1 MSKTPFHKA
10 ILEGC
15 AVCGA
20 EEFIPY
26 VCRYCGRTHCVYHRL
41 PENHECPNIQQARA
55 PRQPIVMERRRTG
68 TTLRL
73 LQSRRMGMMPRRELV
88 ALITAWVVL
97 GISFSTRYMFGGWF
111 ANPIAFLEVF
121 LLTMLVI
128 GTGFLGHELAHK
140 FTAQR
145 YGAWAEFRLWTIGA
159 IMALVFAAIPP
170 GTFVFAAPGAVYIAS
185 RSTYI
190 GDAMD
195 RKANGIISLTG
206 PLVNIAAAGIFA
218 LAYLGLSA
226 AGIRAFVINGFN
238 FLPWAIF
245 INLWLGAFNMIP
257 FFILDGQKVLT
268 WNRAIWALI
277 TIPLWLATAAALVLQ
292 LS

>member
-1 MSKTPFHKA
+1 
-10 ILEGC
+10 
-15 AVCGA
+15 
-20 EEFIPY
+20 
-26 VCRYCGRTHCVYHRL
+26 
-41 PENHECPNIQQARA
+41 
-55 PRQPIVMERRRTG
+55 
-68 TTLRL
+68 
-73 LQSRRMGMMPRRELV
+73 MGMMPRRELV

-97 GISFSTRYMFGGWF
+97 GISFSTRYMFAGWF
-111 ANPIAFLEVF
+111 ANPLAFLEVF

-140 FTAQR
+140 FTAQK

-206 PLVNIAAAGIFA
+206 PLVNVAAAGIFA
-218 LAYLGLSA
+218 LAYVGLSA

-268 WNRAIWALI
+268 WNRGIWALI
-277 TIPLWLATAAALVLQ
+277 TIPLWLATAASLVLQ

>member
-1 MSKTPFHKA
+1 MEH
-10 ILEGC
+10 C

-73 LQSRRMGMMPRRELV
+73 LQSPRMGMMPRRELV
-88 ALITAWVVL
+88 ALITAWIVL
-97 GISFSTRYMFGGWF
+97 GISFSTRYMFAGWF

-185 RSTYI
+185 QSTYI

-195 RKANGIISLTG
+195 RKTNGIISLTG

-218 LAYLGLSA
+218 LTYVGLSA

>member
-1 MSKTPFHKA
+1 M
-10 ILEGC
+10 ERC

-41 PENHECPNIQQARA
+41 PENHECPNLQQARA

-73 LQSRRMGMMPRRELV
+73 LQSPRVGMMPRRELV
-88 ALITAWVVL
+88 ALTTAWIVL

-111 ANPIAFLEVF
+111 ANPIALLEVF

-195 RKANGIISLTG
+195 RKTNGIISLTG
-206 PLVNIAAAGIFA
+206 PLVNVAAAGIFG
-218 LAYLGLSA
+218 LAYVGLSA

-277 TIPLWLATAAALVLQ
+277 TVPLWLATAAALVLQ

>member
-1 MSKTPFHKA
+1 
-10 ILEGC
+10 LERC

-41 PENHECPNIQQARA
+41 PENHECPNLQQARA

-73 LQSRRMGMMPRRELV
+73 LQSPRVGMMPRRELV
-88 ALITAWVVL
+88 ALTTAWIVL

-111 ANPIAFLEVF
+111 ANPIALLEVF

-195 RKANGIISLTG
+195 RKTNGIISLTG
-206 PLVNIAAAGIFA
+206 PLVNVAAAGIFG
-218 LAYLGLSA
+218 LAYVGLSA

-277 TIPLWLATAAALVLQ
+277 TVPLWLATAAALVLQ

>member
-1 MSKTPFHKA
+1 
-10 ILEGC
+10 
-15 AVCGA
+15 
-20 EEFIPY
+20 
-26 VCRYCGRTHCVYHRL
+26 
-41 PENHECPNIQQARA
+41 
-55 PRQPIVMERRRTG
+55 
-68 TTLRL
+68 
-73 LQSRRMGMMPRRELV
+73 MGMMPRRELI
-88 ALITAWVVL
+88 ALITAWIVL
-97 GISFSTRYMFGGWF
+97 GVSFSTRYMFAGWF
-111 ANPIAFLEVF
+111 SNPIAFLEVF

-195 RKANGIISLTG
+195 RKTNGIISLTG
-206 PLVNIAAAGIFA
+206 PLVNIAAAGIFG
-218 LAYLGLSA
+218 LAYVGLSA

-268 WNRAIWALI
+268 WNRTIWALI
-277 TIPLWLATAAALVLQ
+277 TIPLWLATAASLLLQ

>member
-1 MSKTPFHKA
+1 
-10 ILEGC
+10 LERC

-73 LQSRRMGMMPRRELV
+73 LQSPRMGMMPRRELV
-88 ALITAWVVL
+88 ALITAWIVL

-206 PLVNIAAAGIFA
+206 PLVNMAAAGIFL
-218 LAYLGLSA
+218 LAYVGLSA